1 MVTESGVHPSLHPK
15 CHHQIAFAKLN
26 LKVEYPLI
34 WDYKNADIPSI
45 NLTIDIFDWGNSFEG
60 KNVHKQVHFFNKT
73 ILNIFDNYIPNKTI
87 LCNDKDPSWF
97 NNEIRNIQ
105 TMKNKIFEQYIAN
118 GKSQTD
124 YERLQL
130 ISNSLTET
138 IRSSKEK
145 FYCKLSTKLAS
156 PSTSSK
162 TYWSI
167 LKTFVNG
174 KKIQ

>member
-1 MVTESGVHPSLHPK
+1 MSEQKS
-15 CHHQIAFAKLN
+15 
-26 LKVEYPLI
+26 
-34 WDYKNADIPSI
+34 
-45 NLTIDIFDWGNSFEG
+45 
-60 KNVHKQVHFFNKT
+60 KT
-73 ILNIFDNYIPNKTI
+73 ILNIFHNYLPNKTNR
-87 LCNDKDPSWF
+87 CNDNDPPWF
-97 NNEIRNIQ
+97 NNEIRKIL
-105 TMKNKIFEQYIAN
+105 TMKNEILEQYIAN

-145 FYCKLSTKLAS
+145 LYCKLSTKLAN

-162 TYWSI
+162 TFWSI

-174 KKIQ
+174 RKIPIILPLLVNDKFITNF